1 MPGQVIG
8 TVNVQVNKQQN
19 QTVRQLN
26 YGIRS
31 LQGSTDLSLV
41 NVQNDDVIVYQANTN
56 SFVVKSVQDAVEDGE
71 LAYSFVSNTLFIGTS
86 NSQIIQIGGPNFIA
100 NVTINTIDGGIFT

>member
-41 NVQNDDVIVYQANTN
+41 DVQNDDVIVYQANTN
-56 SFVVKSVQDAVEDGE
+56 SFVVKSVQEAVDLDAG
-71 LAYSFVSNTLFIGTS
+71 FF
-86 NSQIIQIGGPNFIA
+86 
-100 NVTINTIDGGIFT
+100 

>member
-31 LQGSTDLSLV
+31 LKGSTDLSLV
-41 NVQNDDVIVYQANTN
+41 DVQNDDVIVYQANTD
-56 SFVVKSVQDAVEDGE
+56 SFIVKSVQDAVDLDAG
-71 LAYSFVSNTLFIGTS
+71 FF
-86 NSQIIQIGGPNFIA
+86 
-100 NVTINTIDGGIFT
+100 